1 MNQPIGK
8 AKGRAL
14 HRPAK
19 SPKPLA
25 SAPVL
30 SQTPLFPGT
39 GSNGQLVTLGVMG
52 GGQLARMFVHAAQ
65 AMGYATAVLDPDA
78 ASPAG
83 LVSHHHIKT
92 DYLDPKGL
100 AALAKVCAAITTE
113 FENVP
118 AQALLAL
125 ARTRPV
131 APAAQAVSIA
141 QDRAA
146 EKAHFVRCGVPCAPY
161 AVIETPEQLHA
172 VDRTLLP
179 GILKTA
185 RMGYDGKGQMRV
197 KNRAEMAAAW
207 EHLKRVPCVLEKKLP
222 LIAECSVIIA
232 RGADGACVNLPVQRN
247 LHCDGILA
255 MTDVFKGNMPVA
267 LARRAVSASK
277 SIANE
282 VQYVGVLCVEFF
294 VVSDGAS
301 GSAAANSGKKKETLR
316 LVVNEIAPR
325 PHNSGH
331 YSMDACDVSQF
342 ELQVRTLAG
351 LPLTQPRQHSPAI
364 MLNLLGDLWLAKS
377 GGQSQNNWGQSPIS
391 TTALGRRSEGC
402 PELES
407 DPNYSNAHASSP
419 AWDKILALPGTHLHL
434 YGKSEPRK
442 GRKMG
447 HLNITGP
454 TIEAVRATAAQAAKI
469 LGIKPFAKEA
479 RL

>member
-1 MNQPIGK
+1 M
-8 AKGRAL
+8 
-14 HRPAK
+14 
-19 SPKPLA
+19 SKPL
-25 SAPVL
+25 S
-30 SQTPLFPGT
+30 PGV
-39 GSNGQLVTLGVMG
+39 GADGKPVTLGVMG
-52 GGQLARMFVHAAQ
+52 GGQLGRMFVHAAQ

-83 LVSHHHIKT
+83 LVSHHHIQT
-92 DYLDPKGL
+92 DYLDPAGL

-118 AQALLAL
+118 AEALLAL
-125 ARTRPV
+125 ADTRPV

-161 AVIETPEQLHA
+161 AVIETSEQLAA
-172 VDRTLLP
+172 VERTLLP

-197 KNRAEMAAAW
+197 KNRAELVAAW
-207 EHLKRVPCVLEKKLP
+207 DGLKRVPCVLEKKLA
-222 LIAECSVIIA
+222 LVAECSVIIA
-232 RGADGACVNLPVQRN
+232 RGADGTCVNLPVQRN
-247 LHCDGILA
+247 LHRDGILA
-255 MTDVFKGNMPVA
+255 VTEIYKANMPVA
-267 LARRAVSASK
+267 LVRRAISASK

-282 VQYVGVLCVEFF
+282 LQYVGVLCVEFF
-294 VVSDGAS
+294 VVSDGALD
-301 GSAAANSGKKKETLR
+301 SATANSNAGKEKLR

-342 ELQVRTLAG
+342 ELQVRTLAD

-364 MLNLLGDLWLAKS
+364 MLNLLGDLWLDKS
-377 GGQSQNNWGQSPIS
+377 GGRKNWGRIPIQDSGITGDENQSS
-391 TTALGRRSEGC
+391 KLD
-402 PELES
+402 S
-407 DPNYSNAHASSP
+407 DPNFYSP
-419 AWDKILALPGTHLHL
+419 AWDQILNLPGTHLHL
-434 YGKSEPRK
+434 YGKTEPRK

-447 HLNITGP
+447 HLNITGS
-454 TIEAVRATAAQAAKI
+454 TIAEVRATAAQAAKI
-469 LGIKPFAKEA
+469 LKIKPFAKEA